1 MFPDKDDWADVD
13 EWKTAH
19 DTGNVDFAS
28 DVIDGQAKYKE
39 STPSMTVESGE
50 VYMTVDYKSQDDYN
64 SSVADYQTARDAAG
78 IDRRTRQDVVSAEE
92 V

>member
-1 MFPDKDDWADVD
+1 
-13 EWKTAH
+13 
-19 DTGNVDFAS
+19 
-28 DVIDGQAKYKE
+28 
-39 STPSMTVESGE
+39 MTVESGE
-50 VYMTVDYKSQDDYN
+50 IYMTVDYKSQDDYN